1 MFAVCHGEASSGA
14 THVPTAIQGNI
25 LNLAVAASTSCAI
38 LEPHSDVLCWGTGI
52 QPPTVTCSSGS
63 TASQVFLW
71 ENTVSDTINGAIL
84 CSNKQLI
91 RWNSNNDTLAPINSV
106 THVSSSPTNLCYTVN
121 STGTCLDFTVPGG
134 LAGFASKTFA
144 GDASTCVLLNVGT
157 SSISCYGSLSSINT
171 SKPIGSLYFQDA
183 RLSGNIGCFQ
193 WDNGWL
199 CSPVAND
206 VAAESLVQLWPFVT
220 SAKSNS
226 PVGLG
231 PLDVWYNFNSSKGIL
246 CAVRQQSKEVWCQGT
261 GFLNAGDMND
271 AVFQMNAENT
281 NDAAN
286 VYISPTHIC
295 TTINQQTYSWV
306 WIVALAF
313 IAVLLILI
321 YLSYKHNAKQPNV
334 ESYRI
339 MY

>member
-25 LNLAVAASTSCAI
+25 QQLAVAKNTSCAI
-38 LEPHSDVLCWGTGI
+38 LQPHADVLCWGTGL
-52 QPPTVTCSSGS
+52 QPPTVTCSGGS
-63 TASQVFLW
+63 TATDIFTW
-71 ENTVSDTINGAIL
+71 ENTVTNEMNGAIL
-84 CSNKQLI
+84 CSNNILLQ
-91 RWNSNNDTLAPINSV
+91 WDSNNNVIPPILSV
-106 THVSSSPTNLCYTVN
+106 THASSSPTNLCYTVN
-121 STGTCLDFTVPGG
+121 GTGSCASFAVPGG

-144 GDASTCVLLNVGT
+144 GDASACVLLTTGN
-157 SSISCYGSLSSINT
+157 SSISCYGSLSSLDT
-171 SKPIGSLYFQDA
+171 SIPAGSSNFVDA
-183 RLSGNIGCFQ
+183 RLSGNVGCFQ
-193 WDNGWL
+193 WNNGWL
-199 CSPVAND
+199 CLPVAND

-231 PLDVWYNFNSSKGIL
+231 PLDVWYDFSNSKGIL
-246 CAVRQQSKEVWCQGT
+246 CAVRDQSKEVWCQGT
-261 GFLNAGDMND
+261 GFTNAGDMND

-281 NDAAN
+281 AEAAN

-295 TTINQQTYSWV
+295 TVINQQSYSWV
-306 WIVALAF
+306 WIIAFAF
-313 IAVLLILI
+313 IAFLLILI
-321 YLSYKHNAKQPNV
+321 YLSYKHNAYKPHV

>member
-1 MFAVCHGEASSGA
+1 
-14 THVPTAIQGNI
+14 
-25 LNLAVAASTSCAI
+25 
-38 LEPHSDVLCWGTGI
+38 
-52 QPPTVTCSSGS
+52 
-63 TASQVFLW
+63 VFLW

-134 LAGFASKTFA
+134 LAGFTSKTFA

-157 SSISCYGSLSSINT
+157 SSISCYGSLRSINT
-171 SKPIGSLYFQDA
+171 SKPIGSQYFQDA